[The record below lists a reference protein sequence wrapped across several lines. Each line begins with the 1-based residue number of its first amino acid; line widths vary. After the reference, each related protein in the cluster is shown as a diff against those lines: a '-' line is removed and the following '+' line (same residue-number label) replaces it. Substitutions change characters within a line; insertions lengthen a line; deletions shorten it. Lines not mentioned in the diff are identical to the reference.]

1 MDELK
6 SKEREELD
14 FWLNVWN
21 KKILDT
27 GCWTED
33 VYSLIGEEK
42 RIESYENQREKE
54 GKAQGY
60 RILSLARKPRN
71 YFDGKV
77 VIEIGQGCCGLL
89 EMSNARIKIAIEP
102 LAEQFRDNNLL
113 LQNER
118 GAVYLSCGAESMPLL
133 SEYADIVIASNCLDH
148 VDDIGQ
154 SIAEIYRVL
163 KIGGEVFINVEIDH
177 PPTAC
182 EPHSLRYG
190 DIVELFKYFRTVF
203 IVSETNNDGRK
214 WVRAVYEKVAF

>member
-1 MDELK
+1 MGELK
-6 SKEREELD
+6 SKDREELD

-21 KKILDT
+21 KKNLDT

-42 RIESYENQREKE
+42 RIESYEKQREKE
-54 GKAQGY
+54 GKAQGC

-77 VIEIGQGCCGLL
+77 VIEIGPGCCGLL

-118 GAVYLSCGAESMPLL
+118 GAVYLSCSAESMPLM
-133 SEYADIVIASNCLDH
+133 SEYADIAIAANCLDH

-182 EPHSLRYG
+182 EPHSLSYG
-190 DIVELFKYFRTVF
+190 DIVELFNSFRTVF